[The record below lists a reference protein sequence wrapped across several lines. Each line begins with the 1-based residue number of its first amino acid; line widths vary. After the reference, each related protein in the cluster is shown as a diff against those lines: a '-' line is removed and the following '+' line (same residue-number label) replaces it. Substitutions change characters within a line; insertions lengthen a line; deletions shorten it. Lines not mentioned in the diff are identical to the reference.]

1 VGEVHIKGD
10 DMLLKIRDLNVG
22 YKTIFGK
29 LNVLSDVNLNIDK
42 DEIVGIVGE
51 SGSGKSTLGHT
62 ITRLL
67 PPSAIVSGSVHIDGV
82 DMLSLSENAITKYRG
97 TTVFMILQNPFTSLN
112 PVKTVGYQLLEAAR
126 IRMQRDGEAWNE
138 DRGYDASINAL
149 KELRFPDPEVIM
161 RKYPHQLSGGQIQR
175 VVLAMALILK
185 PKVLI
190 ADEPTSALDVTIQA
204 QVVNLFKDLNKE
216 LNTAILFITHDIS
229 LAYVISTR
237 LVVLYAGRIMED
249 GEVDSVVK
257 EPMHPYTQKLI
268 AGVPDMSKFTTP
280 DVRLESIPGQPP
292 SFMNLPSG
300 CKFNPRCPFV
310 KDICKSQEPQLI
322 KTDSRRMVRCW
333 LYE

>member
-1 VGEVHIKGD
+1 VHIKGD
-10 DMLLKIRDLNVG
+10 NMLLKIRDLNVG

-29 LNVLSDVNLNIDK
+29 LNALSDVNLDIDK

-51 SGSGKSTLGHT
+51 SGSGKSTLGHA

-216 LNTAILFITHDIS
+216 LNTAILFITHDI
-229 LAYVISTR
+229 A
-237 LVVLYAGRIMED
+237 
-249 GEVDSVVK
+249 
-257 EPMHPYTQKLI
+257 
-268 AGVPDMSKFTTP
+268 
-280 DVRLESIPGQPP
+280 
-292 SFMNLPSG
+292 
-300 CKFNPRCPFV
+300 
-310 KDICKSQEPQLI
+310 
-322 KTDSRRMVRCW
+322 
-333 LYE
+333 